1 MSFRASDHTG
11 VGISKYSLLYE
22 IATPQKRL
30 AMTYIVLDVTRY
42 YKGKTGFTCFYISWI
57 RQNAPPRIPL
67 RVKIRGNKKLSIVN
81 SYMRAW
87 WGAMGALPVADKAT

>member
-1 MSFRASDHTG
+1 MLELTLSFRASDHTG

-42 YKGKTGFTCFYISWI
+42 YKGETG
-57 RQNAPPRIPL
+57 
-67 RVKIRGNKKLSIVN
+67 
-81 SYMRAW
+81 
-87 WGAMGALPVADKAT
+87 LPVFIYRGSGKMPHLGSLSV